1 MKIKKLKYKKS
12 NKAQGAIIGTVLLIL
27 IVISIAIIVMTFV
40 IPFVKN
46 QLADTGCFDVV
57 GQVSF
62 KDNPSYTCFDKKV
75 TPSDGSNDEIRL
87 QVHVGDVNESL
98 EGFTIVL
105 EEKGKSKSIE
115 IKDGTK
121 DEKVKMFG
129 KKPDG
134 TFFAYSDPLELPGKN
149 EERTYVFKEDK
160 PDFVSIYPILKGG
173 KTCEVSDTL
182 SNRNTNNPD
191 LDDCR

>member
-1 MKIKKLKYKKS
+1 MKISKIKYKKS

-62 KDNPSYTCFDKKV
+62 KDNPSYTCFDDKDNDV
-75 TPSDGSNDEIRL
+75 ASDNEIRL
-87 QVHVGDVNESL
+87 QVHIGDINESL

-105 EEKGKSKSIE
+105 EKEGSSKSIE
-115 IKDGTK
+115 IKEGNINEDGVRMLGEADT
-121 DEKVKMFG
+121 
-129 KKPDG
+129 
-134 TFFAYSDPLELPGKN
+134 APLRLPGKN
-149 EERTYVFKEDK
+149 EERTYAIGGANIEGNN
-160 PDFVSIYPILKGG
+160 PDFIKIYPILKGG
-173 KTCEVSDTL
+173 KTCEASDSL
-182 SNRNTNNPD
+182 D
-191 LDDCR
+191 ILDDCR